1 MPSSR
6 PPATRSSAGL
16 RAWVGGRQAF
26 VPYQRP
32 NRVHGPG
39 RVGLFGLV
47 ALGRAAVL
55 SFSRLPLRYTALL
68 SLGTALAMLLVGI
81 VAVGV
86 RLFTDLAIPGWA
98 TFTCLIGLIGFV
110 QSLALAMIAEYV
122 AVIFDE
128 LKGRPLFLVR
138 GEYRAGA
145 RAPAESSTAASDED
159 AYPAAA

>member
-1 MPSSR
+1 M
-6 PPATRSSAGL
+6 
-16 RAWVGGRQAF
+16 
-26 VPYQRP
+26 
-32 NRVHGPG
+32 
-39 RVGLFGLV
+39 
-47 ALGRAAVL
+47 GRAAVL

-145 RAPAESSTAASDED
+145 RSPAGSSTAATEEHR
-159 AYPAAA
+159 YPAAA